1 MVDLN
6 ADLNDIVH
14 KIEEIENHLLML
26 ADRVQNDSVM
36 VTGAWKVPK
45 IIPTNISEL
54 EIIKVY
60 NDVPKVLFKNSI
72 VTELTEESYREDN
85 RDQSIILE
93 FDQYGKYW
101 LIVSDENNVFVL
113 PAMDI
118 KLHIYKLKSIAKLFD
133 FQGTPSME
141 NHCLLIKPAKVQS
154 LPSGREWKLEQ
165 KGILEFTSNVHQDS
179 LRNFFYTLQDS
190 QANTDLEILKINKQ
204 LNQIE
209 LQLQQFPQESQNI
222 GWQVNIS
229 ETIKDN
235 QANTNLE
242 ILKINKQLN
251 QIELQLQEFSQRFQ
265 DLQYKLTKMSVD
277 IKDYFDLQVDLL
289 KVRLESL
296 ENTK

>member
-14 KIEEIENHLLML
+14 RIEEIENHLLML

-118 KLHIYKLKSIAKLFD
+118 KLHIYKLKSIAKVFD

-209 LQLQQFPQESQNI
+209 LQLQ
-222 GWQVNIS
+222 
-229 ETIKDN
+229 
-235 QANTNLE
+235 
-242 ILKINKQLN
+242 
-251 QIELQLQEFSQRFQ
+251 EFSQRFQ